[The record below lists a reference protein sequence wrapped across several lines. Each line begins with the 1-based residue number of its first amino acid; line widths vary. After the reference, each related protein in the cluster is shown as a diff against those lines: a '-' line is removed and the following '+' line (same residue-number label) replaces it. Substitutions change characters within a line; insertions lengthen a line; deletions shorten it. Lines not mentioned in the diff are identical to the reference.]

1 MWLQTVDLEWL
12 VEMFL
17 EVCIVV
23 VMSMWMVLE
32 R

>member
-1 MWLQTVDLEWL
+1 MWLQTVDLKWL

-17 EVCIVV
+17 EMCIVV

>member
-17 EVCIVV
+17 GVCIVV

>member
-17 EVCIVV
+17 GVCIVV
-23 VMSMWMVLE
+23 VMWMWMVLE

>member
-17 EVCIVV
+17 EMCIVV